1 MFWKKLL
8 LGQIAL
14 DLFLILVLV
23 SLATPAWSET
33 STETTSDRHPLS
45 LSLDYNPPTGKD
57 PPEPRR
63 DGGRRPGIPATDKPL
78 TALVPE
84 YYPGLTISEHPTFWI
99 YVPYSSEIPHSAEFI
114 LWDENEDIV
123 YETTYQLTGT
133 PGIVSFHLPENAPG
147 LEIDQTYRWDFI
159 FTVGDGR
166 GDAVVTPQ
174 IMRVVLSDGLI
185 NQIEKA
191 TTPRERIFIYAIN
204 GLWHDALT
212 ELAELRR
219 QSPTDEELLADWE
232 VLLSASGINLDDMIS
247 EPLI

>member
-1 MFWKKLL
+1 ML

>member
-8 LGQIAL
+8 VGQIAL
-14 DLFLILVLV
+14 DLFLLLVLV

-33 STETTSDRHPLS
+33 STETTSKHPQS
-45 LSLDYNPPTGKD
+45 LSLDYKPPTGGD

-99 YVPYSSEIPHSAEFI
+99 YVPYASEIPHSAEFM
-114 LWDENEDIV
+114 LWDENEDVV

-174 IMRVVLSDGLI
+174 VRRVVLSDDLKI
-185 NQIEKA
+185 QIEKA

-247 EPLI
+247 EPLV